1 MKSYT
6 NSCETIKSSQ
16 RFLSDGNNETFSLDS
31 LMLNSLLVVMQVNIF
46 FLKNSLGKFY
56 LPHVKS
62 TTYFDRETIAVG
74 KFYLFV
80 SSTKQVFIELLHI
93 TTTCI
98 NRGTYQYREKDFK
111 RVAYLLT
118 SPFINA
124 LWVNKA
130 DISTVSIVGDHWSP
144 REPWNTC
151 TKYFEI

>member
-124 LWVNKA
+124 L
-130 DISTVSIVGDHWSP
+130 
-144 REPWNTC
+144 
-151 TKYFEI
+151 